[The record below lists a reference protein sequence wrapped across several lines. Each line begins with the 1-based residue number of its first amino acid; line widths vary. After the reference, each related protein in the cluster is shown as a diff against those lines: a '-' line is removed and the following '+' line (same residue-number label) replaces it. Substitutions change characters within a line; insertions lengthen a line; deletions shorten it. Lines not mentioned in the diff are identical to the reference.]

1 MSIATFVRI
10 FLFSLIVALP
20 LAAASKPN
28 IVYILADDL
37 GYGDVGAF
45 NSQSKITTPA
55 MDALAKQ
62 GMRFTDAHT
71 GSAVCT
77 PTRYGIL
84 TGRYAWR
91 SRLKRGVLYGYD
103 EPLIDADRLTVASLL
118 KQSGYAT
125 ACVGKWHLG
134 LGWQQR
140 KALPSVAD
148 PYAATTRATED
159 MVDVGQPITAG
170 PHTVGFDYS
179 FIIPASLD
187 MDPYCYIENGKVV
200 EQPTGHVDNSPR
212 PKMWRAG
219 PIAPSFRFENVL
231 GDFTAKAEGFI
242 DRSAAGTK
250 EGKPFFLY
258 LALNSPHTPHVP
270 SAKYEGK
277 SALGPY
283 GDFVIE
289 TDAAIGRV
297 VESLK
302 RNGLDDNTIVI
313 VTSDNGSHSEPL
325 HLEEKGHKSNGD
337 WRGQK
342 SDAWEGG
349 HHVPFIVRWP
359 GRVKAGSTCEQT
371 ICTTDLMAT
380 AAQIVG
386 ATLPDNV
393 AEDSMS
399 MLSLL
404 DGTATGSVREATI
417 HHSVE
422 GRFAIRQGDWKLI
435 LCRGSGGWSLREP
448 AATKQ
453 GLPPVQLYNL
463 REDPGETKNVA
474 AEHADVVERLQALLK
489 KYQDEGRSVPRAT
502 KAS

>member
-1 MSIATFVRI
+1 
-10 FLFSLIVALP
+10 
-20 LAAASKPN
+20 
-28 IVYILADDL
+28 
-37 GYGDVGAF
+37 
-45 NSQSKITTPA
+45 
-55 MDALAKQ
+55 
-62 GMRFTDAHT
+62 MR
-71 GSAVCT
+71 
-77 PTRYGIL
+77 
-84 TGRYAWR
+84 R
-91 SRLKRGVLYGYD
+91 S
-103 EPLIDADRLTVASLL
+103 VAS
-118 KQSGYAT
+118 S
-125 ACVGKWHLG
+125 
-134 LGWQQR
+134 
-140 KALPSVAD
+140 
-148 PYAATTRATED
+148 
-159 MVDVGQPITAG
+159 
-170 PHTVGFDYS
+170 
-179 FIIPASLD
+179 
-187 MDPYCYIENGKVV
+187 
-200 EQPTGHVDNSPR
+200 
-212 PKMWRAG
+212 
-219 PIAPSFRFENVL
+219 
-231 GDFTAKAEGFI
+231 
-242 DRSAAGTK
+242 
-250 EGKPFFLY
+250 
-258 LALNSPHTPHVP
+258 
-270 SAKYEGK
+270 
-277 SALGPY
+277 
-283 GDFVIE
+283 
-289 TDAAIGRV
+289 
-297 VESLK
+297 ESLK

-489 KYQDEGRSVPRAT
+489 KYQDEGRSVARAT